1 MSPSTHLPHV
11 LSLFLVLTHVTC
23 TQERGQKK
31 KNPPCFWVEAILKYL
46 HGFFPTSRA
55 LILQLREPMWGHLQ
69 LLILSVRTMALDSGK

>member
-1 MSPSTHLPHV
+1 MSPSTHFPHV

-23 TQERGQKK
+23 TQEHGQKK
-31 KNPPCFWVEAILKYL
+31 KNPPFLGGGYSKVSTW
-46 HGFFPTSRA
+46 FFPTSRA